1 MLPFIDIH
9 CHHKS
14 RISKGHI
21 EIYNAFLDSENGSA
35 HYSLGIHPWF
45 INREPDQIALLT
57 SYLESDKDVI
67 AIGECGLD
75 YAIETPKAIQLSF
88 FQAQI
93 SLAEKFKK
101 PLIIHC
107 VKAFDDLISLK
118 KQNHADLSW
127 VLHGF
132 NKSPEL
138 ASSLIDHGFYLSI
151 GSKLCNNNRL
161 EHILKRISL
170 DRLFFET
177 DNDEVNKIEDIYEK
191 SARILELDPDELKK
205 RIEMNF
211 NSVFNEGQ
219 SK

>member
-9 CHHKS
+9 SHYKTQ
-14 RISKGHI
+14 ISKGHI
-21 EIYNAFLDSENGSA
+21 KIYNAFLDAKNGSA

-57 SYLESDKDVI
+57 SYLESDKDVV

-75 YAIETPKAIQLSF
+75 YAIETPKEIQLSF

-118 KQNHADLSW
+118 KQNKADTVW
-127 VLHGF
+127 ILHGF

-138 ASSLIDHGFYLSI
+138 AASLIDHGFYLSI
-151 GSKLCNNNRL
+151 GSKLCNKSRL
-161 EHILKRISL
+161 DHILKRVSM

-177 DNDEVNKIEDIYEK
+177 DNDEENKIEDIYEQ
-191 SARILELDPDELKK
+191 SARILELTLDELKK
-205 RIEMNF
+205 KIEMNF
-211 NSVFNEGQ
+211 NSVFNEG
-219 SK
+219 